1 MIDSGKASVDILAT
15 HLDNKRTVP
24 VPIPNCKDVKTV
36 LFLSQFIPR
45 LYILSSHSSHF
56 TKNSTEIMLAIKTRS
71 FRNLRDAPMWVF
83 R

>member
-36 LFLSQFIPR
+36 LFCHN
-45 LYILSSHSSHF
+45 LSSPLYSF
-56 TKNSTEIMLAIKTRS
+56 GVIPVILRKTV
-71 FRNLRDAPMWVF
+71 LK
-83 R
+83 

>member
-36 LFLSQFIPR
+36 LFCHNLSLASIFFR
-45 LYILSSHSSHF
+45 SHSSHF